1 MTENNDKGAF
11 KSKKAYKNLEFLNSK
26 DARTIRILAEYLY
39 PKAQLEKEGVQ
50 NTIVIF
56 GSARAPSPEELETSK
71 EERGKLAKYYNY
83 TRELTA
89 KLSKWAKALEENEQT
104 YVVCSGGGP
113 GIMMAANRGA
123 HDEDA
128 KNIAFTISL
137 PKENIPNPYA
147 TPDLNFEFHYFFTRK
162 FWFSYLAKA
171 LIVMPGGFGTLD
183 ELFEILTL
191 IQTGKINKKLP
202 IVLFGKDY
210 WQKLINFDVLVEFGT
225 INKKDLDLFFL
236 TSSVDDA
243 FEFITSS
250 LTNK

>member
-1 MTENNDKGAF
+1 MKYDPDARQNKHTRAYNN
-11 KSKKAYKNLEFLNSK
+11 NTFLNSRE
-26 DARTIRILAEYLY
+26 ARNIRVQCEMTEPGMRL
-39 PKAQLEKEGVQ
+39 KRSGVDHLI
-50 NTIVIF
+50 TFF
-56 GSARAPSPEELETSK
+56 GSARSGRDDAFENADYQAAYDLAF
-71 EERGKLAKYYNY
+71 KLGH
-83 TRELTA
+83 L
-89 KLSKWAKALEENEQT
+89 ALDHGNIGIN
-104 YVVCSGGGP
+104 SGGGP
-113 GIMMAANRGA
+113 GIMEAVNRGA
-123 HDEDA
+123 HDA
-128 KNIAFTISL
+128 KCKSVGMGISL
-137 PKENIPNPYA
+137 PFEQHNNKYI
-147 TPDLNFEFHYFFTRK
+147 TPELDFEFHYFFTRK